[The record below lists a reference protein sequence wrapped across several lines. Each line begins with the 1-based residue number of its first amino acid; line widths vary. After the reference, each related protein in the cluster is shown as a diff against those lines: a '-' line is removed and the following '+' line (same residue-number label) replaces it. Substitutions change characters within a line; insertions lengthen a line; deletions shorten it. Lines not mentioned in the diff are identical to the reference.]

1 MCSYDACT
9 CINPMSTILYINKGM
24 ILTDVTGDDSPKPMT
39 KELLKKIF
47 IFYKG
52 EFYWLSKVLISY
64 AHIICSLLTTIPYLI

>member
-1 MCSYDACT
+1 MNMMCSYDMCT
-9 CINPMSTILYINKGM
+9 CINPSLFLPFINKGM

-52 EFYWLSKVLISY
+52 ELLVSKK
-64 AHIICSLLTTIPYLI
+64 

>member
-1 MCSYDACT
+1 MFIRCVLALTLVYSRPF
-9 CINPMSTILYINKGM
+9 IIKGM

-52 EFYWLSKVLISY
+52 ELVSGN
-64 AHIICSLLTTIPYLI
+64 